1 MFSLPNVP
9 GVDNEPRREGAGGV
23 DAFSSVWAFPGLLF
37 PIASGVVELGEAED
51 EGDLP
56 ELLCSPPVS
65 HLPKAC

>member
-1 MFSLPNVP
+1 MSSLPNVP

-23 DAFSSVWAFPGLLF
+23 DAFWGFQSIPVNR
-37 PIASGVVELGEAED
+37 GVVEMGEAED
-51 EGDLP
+51 EGGLP